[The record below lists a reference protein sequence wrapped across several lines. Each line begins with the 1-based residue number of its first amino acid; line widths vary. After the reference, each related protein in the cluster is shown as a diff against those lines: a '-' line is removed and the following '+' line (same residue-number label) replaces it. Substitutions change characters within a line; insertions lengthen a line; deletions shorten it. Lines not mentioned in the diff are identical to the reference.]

1 MNLDFSVL
9 DSITA
14 QKDIKPEREEEPK
27 KYYKIDQKK
36 HLQQEAFNSHQEIA
50 DNISKSQHLRAEIN
64 KDITAGADTTET
76 LIKALECIS
85 LMTGDS
91 IFYNVNK
98 DKLEREQRTA

>member
-1 MNLDFSVL
+1 MDYSELINGLLDNKGEGAGAKPRANKQEEAFK
-9 DSITA
+9 IH
-14 QKDIKPEREEEPK
+14 KDIAE
-27 KYYKIDQKK
+27 
-36 HLQQEAFNSHQEIA
+36 
-50 DNISKSQHLRAEIN
+50 NISKSQHLRAEIN